1 MRMFS
6 SRAAVVALVLAVAVM
21 SAGCGQIGKIKAKM
35 AVQKG
40 NPAYTAQNYKEAAQY
55 YEQALQNDPSMTDL
69 YFFLGNSYDNLYR
82 PAKKGDPT
90 NDAYLTKAVEFY
102 KKGAEQAQTA
112 SIKQLSLQY
121 LVNTYNSPDKMNDPA
136 QAEPLLL
143 SMIQLDPTDTRNY
156 FVLSRIYEDAGDY
169 DRAEQQLLTARE
181 KKPKDSSVYMNLA
194 GFYQR
199 QGNFDKL
206 IEAVQERTRQ
216 EPTNPE
222 AFYTL
227 ATFYW
232 DKAQKDN
239 KLTDAQKA
247 TYADAGLD
255 AVNKALDLKSDYNE
269 ALIYKGLL
277 LRTKATITKNAA
289 EQQKFLKEADELR
302 SKAEELRNKQRSQP
316 QTNAAKK

>member
-1 MRMFS
+1 
-6 SRAAVVALVLAVAVM
+6 
-21 SAGCGQIGKIKAKM
+21 M
-35 AVQKG
+35 AVKKG
-40 NPAYTAQNYKEAAQY
+40 NPAYQAQDYKVAAQY
-55 YEQALQNDPSMTDL
+55 YEEALTDDPSMTDL

-82 PAKKGDPT
+82 PAKKGDAT
-90 NDAYLTKAVEFY
+90 NDAYLTKAVDNY
-102 KKGAEQAQTA
+102 KKGAEQATTA

-121 LVNTYNSPDKMNDPA
+121 LVNTYNSPDKMNDPG

-143 SMIQLDPTDTRNY
+143 SMIQLDPKDTRNY
-156 FVLSRIYEDAGDY
+156 FVLSRIYEDAGDAE
-169 DRAEQQLLTARE
+169 RAEQQLLAARQANG
-181 KKPKDSSVYMNLA
+181 KDSAVYMNLA

-199 QGNFDKL
+199 QGDFDKM

-216 EPTNPE
+216 EPNNPE

-232 DKAQKDN
+232 DKASKDSR
-239 KLTDAQKA
+239 LSDAQKA

-277 LRTKATITKNAA
+277 LRTKALISKNPK
-289 EQQKFLKEADELR
+289 EQQDFLRQADEL
-302 SKAEELRNKQRSQP
+302 KKQAEDLRNRAKAGA
-316 QTNAAKK
+316 AAKK